1 MNKRAPSIAQISV
14 MVIFALSC
22 FGLLTYI
29 WKSFGG
35 PSPLAPKGYRVTID
49 FDEATQLSDTADVRI
64 SGISVGRVKK
74 SQLGAGDRTRVQV
87 EIESRYAPLPRDTR
101 AIIRQKTL
109 LGESYIELTPGDR
122 RKGMLFDNSKL
133 PRAQV
138 VATTELDEVTR
149 ALDLPTRRALQRF
162 VRAMA
167 ALEGE
172 GYDLNAALGHLPGF
186 TTDSTTLLR
195 TLDREHRAV
204 RQLVRDG
211 GAVFDALGRRQGE
224 LSGLVRAADA
234 VLATTARRDRD
245 LAETVRIL
253 PTTLLELRP
262 TLEQVKA
269 LSLEAHPLVRDLRP
283 GARALAPA
291 LRDATVLAPEAERLF
306 GKVDRLVSVSREG
319 VPATTRVVRAAHPLF
334 KLLPP
339 TAPRGAAGRRLPRAL
354 PGGHRRAARQLLV
367 GAPGN
372 SAGTGHRGAAPL
384 PARAGPLPPRGASDL
399 QPADRVEPL
408 QPVHL
413 PRLDEGPAAA
423 GSSRSRAPTR
433 ATQARRTRGRHRAS
447 SRRRSP
453 SRAAGRRSRRCAH
466 CAEAQ
471 AGRQR
476 AGASDR
482 RVMWR
487 NSS

>member
-35 PSPLAPKGYRVTID
+35 PSPLAPTGYRVTID

-74 SQLGAGDRTRVQV
+74 SKLGGGDRTRVEV

-101 AIIRQKTL
+101 AIVRQKSL
-109 LGESYIELTPGDR
+109 LGESYIELTPGDP
-122 RKGMLFDNSKL
+122 RKGMLFDNSRL
-133 PRAQV
+133 PRKQV

-172 GYDLNAALGHLPGF
+172 GYDLNAALGQLPGF

-211 GAVFDALGRRQGE
+211 GTVFEALGRRQGE

-269 LSLEAHPLVRDLRP
+269 LSLEARPLIRDLRP
-283 GARALAPA
+283 GARALTPA

-306 GKVDRLVSVSREG
+306 GDVDRLVSVSREG

-339 TAPRGAAGRRLPRAL
+339 TLREAQPVVDYLGLYKEDVVAQLANFSSALQAKAPAQATGEPLHYLRALVPFLPEGLQTYQQRIGSNRYNPYTFPGWLKDLPTGLRSFACTHTGNPGPPDQAAPPCVEQQQITFQGRRTAFTQVRAL
-354 PGGHRRAARQLLV
+354 R
-367 GAPGN
+367 
-372 SAGTGHRGAAPL
+372 
-384 PARAGPLPPRGASDL
+384 
-399 QPADRVEPL
+399 
-408 QPVHL
+408 
-413 PRLDEGPAAA
+413 
-423 GSSRSRAPTR
+423 
-433 ATQARRTRGRHRAS
+433 
-447 SRRRSP
+447 
-453 SRAAGRRSRRCAH
+453 
-466 CAEAQ
+466 
-471 AGRQR
+471 
-476 AGASDR
+476 
-482 RVMWR
+482 
-487 NSS
+487 